1 MSWHA
6 RCKYG
11 RQRFNQITI
20 MKNNIK
26 LLALVLAAGLPCVA
40 FAQVAGA
47 NLPTSL
53 NTESVF
59 GAFAIIGITLG
70 AVSDYSRTFRPLPLT
85 AARSVSAAPTLVVHQ
100 PAYGIRRGAEVA
112 RLAA

>member
-1 MSWHA
+1 
-6 RCKYG
+6 
-11 RQRFNQITI
+11 
-20 MKNNIK
+20 MKNIIK

-47 NLPTSL
+47 QVAAAI

-59 GAFAIIGITLG
+59 GAFAIVGITIG
-70 AVSDYSRTFRPLPLT
+70 AMRDYSRSFQPLPLT
-85 AARSVSAAPTLVVHQ
+85 AARAVSSAPTLVVHE
-100 PAYGIRRGAEVA
+100 PAYGIRRGSEVA

>member
-1 MSWHA
+1 
-6 RCKYG
+6 
-11 RQRFNQITI
+11 

-26 LLALVLAAGLPCVA
+26 LLALLLAAGIPCVA

-47 NLPTSL
+47 NLPTTL

-59 GAFAIIGITLG
+59 GAFTLIGIMLG
-70 AVSDYSRTFRPLPLT
+70 AVRDYARPFRPLPLT
-85 AARSVSAAPTLVVHQ
+85 AARSVSSAPTLVVHQ
-100 PAYGIRRGAEVA
+100 PAYGLRRGCEVA

>member
-1 MSWHA
+1 
-6 RCKYG
+6 
-11 RQRFNQITI
+11 
-20 MKNNIK
+20 MKNQIK

-47 NLPTSL
+47 NLPTSF

-59 GAFAIIGITLG
+59 GAFAIVGIVLG
-70 AVSDYSRTFRPLPLT
+70 AVSDYSRKFQPLPLT
-85 AARSVSAAPTLVVHQ
+85 SSSTRSVSAAPTLVVHQ
-100 PAYGIRRGAEVA
+100 PAYGLRRGSEVA

>member
-1 MSWHA
+1 
-6 RCKYG
+6 
-11 RQRFNQITI
+11 
-20 MKNNIK
+20 MKNQIK

-47 NLPTSL
+47 HLPTAL

-59 GAFAIIGITLG
+59 GAFAIVGIVLG
-70 AVSDYSRTFRPLPLT
+70 AVSDYSRKFQPLPLNAT
-85 AARSVSAAPTLVVHQ
+85 RAVSAAPTLVVHQ
-100 PAYGIRRGAEVA
+100 PAYGIRRGSEVA